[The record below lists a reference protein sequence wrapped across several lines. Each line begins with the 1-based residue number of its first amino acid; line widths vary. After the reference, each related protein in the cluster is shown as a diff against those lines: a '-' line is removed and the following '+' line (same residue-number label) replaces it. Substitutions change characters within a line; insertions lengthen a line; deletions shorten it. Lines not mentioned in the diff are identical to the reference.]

1 MTQIKGS
8 NELKED
14 VLKKGLCVD
23 CGACVGLCPYFESHR
38 GKIGMIASCNL
49 TAGRCHA
56 HCPKVEVDLDEI
68 TAGLMGKAYDGAPLG
83 HYLSIAKARAGEKL
97 RGKGRFQNGGA
108 VSALVAFAM
117 KSGMIKAAALTGREG
132 LVPTA
137 VLATTEEE
145 VFACA
150 SSKYMA
156 APTIA
161 SANAYAASG
170 QDKLGVVG
178 TPCQLTA
185 VAQAALDPLKKTN
198 FHNPIALTI
207 GLLCTWAV
215 DTRKFIPLVSG
226 HTDIGKVTGMDV
238 PPPPATEMEVHTTDG
253 SFSIPLEEIRKAI
266 PAGCAICPDMTAE
279 LADISVGAMEGDYSW
294 NTLIVRT
301 PRGATLVEQ
310 AVGEGYLERVEMP
323 AVNLANLSKGAAGK
337 KKRAVMKARED
348 GLLNTDPTAGR
359 AAMRIDERVI
369 ERILAQS

>member
-14 VLKKGLCVD
+14 VLNKGLCVD
-23 CGACVGLCPYFESHR
+23 CGACVGLCPYFESYR
-38 GKIGMIASCNL
+38 GKIAMISSCNL
-49 TAGRCHA
+49 PTGRCHA
-56 HCPKVEVDLDEI
+56 HCPKVEVDLEKI
-68 TAGLMGKAYDGAPLG
+68 TTGLMGKAYDGAPLG
-83 HYLSIAKARAGEKL
+83 HYRSVAKARAGEKL
-97 RGKGRFQNGGA
+97 RGKGRYQNGGA
-108 VSALVAFAM
+108 VSGLVAFAM

-145 VFACA
+145 IYACA
-150 SSKYMA
+150 TSKYMA

-161 SANAYAASG
+161 SVNAYAKSG

-178 TPCQLTA
+178 TPCQITA
-185 VAQAALDPLKKTN
+185 VAQAALDPLHGKN

-215 DTRKFIPLVSG
+215 DTRKFIALVG
-226 HTDIGKVTGMDV
+226 GRTDIDKVTGMDV
-238 PPPPATEMEVHTTDG
+238 PPPPAALMEVHTTDG
-253 SFSIPLEEIRKAI
+253 GFSIPLEEIRNAI

-279 LADISVGAMEGDYSW
+279 LADISVGAMEGNYAW

-301 PRGATLVEQ
+301 ARGAALVEQ
-310 AVGEGYLERVEMP
+310 AVGAGYLETVEMP
-323 AVNLANLSKGAAGK
+323 AENLANLNMGAAGK

-348 GLLNTDPTAGR
+348 GLLNTDPASGR
-359 AAMRIDERVI
+359 AALRINERVV